1 MLTFTILVLAG
12 CGGNSAKDTSGKGGS
27 AEEPINLTLSHFWP
41 AAHEIE
47 TKVVKG
53 WIEEVEKATDGKVRI
68 TSYPAGTLVPANE
81 TYDSVTKGVADI
93 GISAYA
99 YTRGRFPVVESFLL
113 PGLAYNNSTAASV
126 ALQEGIERS
135 FYQEAD

>member
-1 MLTFTILVLAG
+1 LLTFTILVLAG

-47 TKVVKG
+47 T
-53 WIEEVEKATDGKVRI
+53 IEKATDGKVRI